1 MLPILALA
9 FAAAVQTTASAGTRW
24 IERYF
29 GVGSAQ
35 QQGLACEAARGHA
48 GGNFVKACVERRGM
62 RTAAAY
68 TDCICSQLLEGE
80 HVCNVN
86 LKVGCEARASGGT
99 PSRAETPHGGKP
111 KGRAD
116 RGATGRGPL
125 RDGRPGPAAPH
136 SAEDGWTGAL
146 P

>member
-9 FAAAVQTTASAGTRW
+9 FAAAVQTTASGGTRW

-48 GGNFVKACVERRGM
+48 GSNSVKACVERRGM
-62 RTAAAY
+62 RTEAAY
-68 TDCICSQLLEGE
+68 TDCICSQLGGAE

-86 LKVGCEARASGGT
+86 LKVACEAHASGGT
-99 PSRAETPHGGKP
+99 PSRAKTSNGGEP

-116 RGATGRGPL
+116 QAATGRGPH
-125 RDGRPGPAAPH
+125 REGRPGPAVQFRG
-136 SAEDGWTGAL
+136 EDGWTGAL